1 MEKASK
7 IAFYVHN
14 TTTSTKILHMGNW
27 VAPKWASLLIKNNL
41 LMYALHI
48 KNVTQYSILDCAN
61 KVLICLKAL
70 THVYFTSSSTKYYL
84 CSDGTAT

>member
-1 MEKASK
+1 
-7 IAFYVHN
+7 
-14 TTTSTKILHMGNW
+14 
-27 VAPKWASLLIKNNL
+27 
-41 LMYALHI
+41 MYALHI